1 MESLLNPIEEL
12 TLDLIKEYWLSS
24 KQKFSIAELNKEL
37 TKKGIEQ
44 SPEKTRLIIEALWG
58 KGEILIDV
66 NGRERMIRPNHVTI
80 NSKTSPITFRN
91 FTIVDQNS
99 GEPLQRIWVSVY
111 KDNGKKY
118 FSISESRWNGSWK
131 TTSNIIIPPDAVE
144 EFKTITQFITD
155 NV

>member
-1 MESLLNPIEEL
+1 MESLLDPIEEL
-12 TLDLIKEYWLSS
+12 TLDLIKEQWIAS

-37 TKKGIEQ
+37 TKKGMEQ
-44 SPEKTRLIIEALWG
+44 SPEKTRLIIEALWS

-66 NGRERMIRPNHVTI
+66 QGRERMIRPNHVI
-80 NSKTSPITFRN
+80 VNSKTSPIAFRN

-111 KDNGKKY
+111 KEDGKKY

-155 NV
+155 NI